1 MFGGATWGWPWLHKD
16 ESDGLGA
23 LTIYANDPS
32 ARFDIH
38 LDLMQEERSDRLDGD
53 LFIRIVSSSD
63 RAKLRWALVGLGRL
77 RFSADM
83 ADGQSNQTQPI
94 TPKSD
99 DSSIRWCGKGG
110 GQPPEHSVL
119 NGNGVGAG
127 LMGTSGVAKF
137 ESGRLFVH
145 VHFDDIRR
153 SFDDVDTYE
162 WKIGAIGSALG
173 PCLSVNG
180 VGNLTASRP
189 PFEVQL
195 RPVNNSDR
203 ILDTDPVT
211 TGGHLVVWPKIQGQY
226 VTASFEDSKA
236 KKYNAM
242 FASLAGVLA
251 GIGATFLAAPLQQW
265 VTQ

>member
-1 MFGGATWGWPWLHKD
+1 MGAMTL
-16 ESDGLGA
+16 
-23 LTIYANDPS
+23 YVNDPS

-38 LDLMQEERSDRLDGD
+38 LDLVQEKGSDRLDGD
-53 LFIRIVSSSD
+53 LFIRILNSSD
-63 RAKLRWALVGLGRL
+63 HAKLRWALVGFGRL

-83 ADGQSNQTQPI
+83 ADGQSNQTQPF
-94 TPKSD
+94 TPESN
-99 DSSIRWCGKGG
+99 DSSIKWCGED
-110 GQPPEHSVL
+110 GQPPEHSTL
-119 NGNGVGAG
+119 SGNGVGAG
-127 LMGTSGVAKF
+127 LVGTSGTAKF
-137 ESGRLFVH
+137 VSDSLSVH
-145 VHFDDIRR
+145 VHFDNIRR
-153 SFDDVDTYE
+153 SRDVDTYE
-162 WKIGAIGSALG
+162 WKIGAIGLSLG
-173 PCLSVNG
+173 PCLNVNG

-195 RPVNNSDR
+195 RPVHDSDR

-226 VTASFEDSKA
+226 LSASFEDSKA

-265 VTQ
+265 VTR